1 MIGAIAFFLLVAL
14 LVIFALVERLIQTMI
29 QSMKLKNEIEYRKGQ
44 ISELREQVRLLK
56 EEQNKKETE
65 TDKEVEIFPI

>member
-1 MIGAIAFFLLVAL
+1 MIGAIAFFLLLAL
-14 LVIFALVERLIQTMI
+14 LIIFALVERLIQTMI

-44 ISELREQVRLLK
+44 ISELREQVRHLK
-56 EEQNKKETE
+56 EEQKTKE